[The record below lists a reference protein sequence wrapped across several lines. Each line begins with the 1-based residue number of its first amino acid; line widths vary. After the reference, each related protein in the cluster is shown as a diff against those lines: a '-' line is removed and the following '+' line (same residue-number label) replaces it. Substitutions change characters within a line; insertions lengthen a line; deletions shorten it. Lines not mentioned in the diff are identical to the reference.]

1 MNIIMKRLIIGIVAV
16 LTTATYLSAQEMPKG
31 YEKKTKALAENFV
44 ECSREGNYNKVYH
57 SLRKI
62 QKYQLSLQKEQL
74 VVFHEDLHTQV
85 QSECD
90 RLGLSQDIKDN
101 FREVIES
108 MFSMKLREDLEAASS
123 NKASEQ

>member
-1 MNIIMKRLIIGIVAV
+1 MMKQLINIFVAV
-16 LTTATYLSAQEMPKG
+16 LVTATCLSAQEMPKG

-62 QKYQLSLQKEQL
+62 QKYQMTLQKEQL
-74 VVFHEDLHTQV
+74 VIFHEDLHKEV
-85 QSECD
+85 QAECD
-90 RLGLSQDIKDN
+90 RLELSQDIKDN
-101 FREVIES
+101 FRDVIES

-123 NKASEQ
+123 DKASEQ